1 MWRLLFTKNDPS
13 HVFARYLGPV
23 IIYRLGRAEDFGG
36 YHLIFRRT
44 KGGGS
49 VVTENPKGGITEN
62 FGRIQR
68 GITQFCLNNE
78 DMGREIAKV
87 IKCLIRGDHFSEV
100 TFKGGLAKFH
110 LV

>member
-23 IIYRLGRAEDFGG
+23 IIYRLGRAEDFGDTTWFLG
-36 YHLIFRRT
+36 EQR
-44 KGGGS
+44 GGS

-62 FGRIQR
+62 FGSIQK

>member
-23 IIYRLGRAEDFGG
+23 IIYRLGRAEDFGDTTWFLG
-36 YHLIFRRT
+36 EQR
-44 KGGGS
+44 GGS

-68 GITQFCLNNE
+68 GTTQICLQNE
-78 DMGREIAKV
+78 DIGEGGGGGESRKSSNV
-87 IKCLIRGDHFSEV
+87 IRGITSV
-100 TFKGGLAKFH
+100 R
-110 LV
+110 